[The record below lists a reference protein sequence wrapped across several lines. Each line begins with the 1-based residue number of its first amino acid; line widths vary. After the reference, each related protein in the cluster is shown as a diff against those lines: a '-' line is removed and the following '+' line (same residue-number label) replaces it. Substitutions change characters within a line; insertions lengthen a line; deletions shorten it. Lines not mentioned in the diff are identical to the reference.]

1 MLSSRFVLTMFAQ
14 ITTHLAYNMGKK
26 KMTKGNKGE
35 KNLGK
40 LIESKLKQMEQEYGL
55 KVDRKVKILA
65 DLTCIKEKG
74 KFRLGMGF
82 AEVDVAIYKQISFDK
97 SNRQLFEYFKFIHD
111 SKKDKEYLN
120 IPFIILKLKS
130 GDITSDAIRAR
141 SEVARKIK
149 EIFPFCSYIFIGEDT
164 AKKEETLL
172 RQGKGFNNF
181 FIFENK
187 IEERNIDNIVSRF
200 IKPYLDNL
208 QNMKFF

>member
-1 MLSSRFVLTMFAQ
+1 MLSSCFVLTMFAQ

-26 KMTKGNKGE
+26 KMTKGNEGE
-35 KNLGK
+35 ENLGK
-40 LIESKLKQMEQEYGL
+40 LIEPKLKQMEQEYGL

-120 IPFIILKLKS
+120 IPFIILELKS